1 MTVSSVEA
9 VSKVTTNVFS
19 DHSRSIIYIHKY
31 NIVAPNRV
39 RIDIVHKNKS
49 GVEYTKD
56 LAIFIVA
63 YGVSGYQIDVETS
76 VWDKVYEIVDNT
88 PQKPITKRIHNL
100 DIQRIEPVPFS
111 VAI

>member
-1 MTVSSVEA
+1 MTIY
-9 VSKVTTNVFS
+9 VFS
-19 DHSRSIIYIHKY
+19 DHSRSIIHIHKY
-31 NIVAPNRV
+31 DDVAPNRLM
-39 RIDIVHKNKS
+39 IDIVHKNKS

-100 DIQRIEPVPFS
+100 DIQRIEPVSFS
-111 VAI
+111 VAV